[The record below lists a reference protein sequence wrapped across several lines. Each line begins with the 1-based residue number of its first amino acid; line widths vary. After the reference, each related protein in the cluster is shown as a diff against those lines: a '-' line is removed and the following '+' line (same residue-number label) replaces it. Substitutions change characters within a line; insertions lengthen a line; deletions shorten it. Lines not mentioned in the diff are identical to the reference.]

1 MGVIVAPRMFRL
13 IPHMVLG
20 VLLTAFF
27 LWPPASTVAQ
37 EAQAEKVVFSDDF
50 ESGDTWDWWTN
61 GTNGNKSITTANV
74 RSGKKALMGRASASP
89 SQPEVGLAFI
99 KNCRFTEQESAFDFW
114 FYAGGTA
121 KYKAVVVEAFSK
133 EHSGFFWCPVPM
145 GEVPVGKWTQV
156 SILFSEISRQLRGD
170 EIYRFVIK
178 PTIVPDS
185 GDAEFIID
193 DVKVVSGVKKPLC
206 VEWVEPGD
214 LAVDVS
220 TRPVFE
226 VFVSRPL
233 DASTVNTS
241 AVCVQDSTGHD
252 VPALLYYSL
261 GQHAILISP
270 HRELAPRSKYTV
282 VAKGGPKGIV
292 DESGARLETDYTWSF
307 ITGERKPTPRRPAAL
322 AEAAGATGEVGG
334 AGKEAES
341 LDARVLEDIAWMAR
355 HIMEFQNQDGAIVL
369 GAGGNRGRIIP
380 YFSNFAVLGLLRAYE
395 LTHIPDFLT
404 SARRWL
410 EWYVNHMNADGTVY
424 DYTGLYPDHKPTGDY
439 DSTDSY
445 AATFILA
452 VWRYYRV
459 TGSRDFLTQM
469 YPYVVKA
476 LGAID
481 LTYGRDGLTFAK
493 PGWPV
498 KYLMDNAEVWLGLAA
513 GWSISAT
520 LGDIAYENLF
530 AFLADKTMDGL
541 RNQFWL
547 SDEGYYAMS
556 IQSDG
561 TKYTRMD
568 TWYPDALSNILF
580 LAVTGSTDNSLD
592 RDIFDMLYD
601 RFYVKQ
607 RKPMP
612 SGVTDNTQYLW
623 WAMAACQV
631 GRDQAATGLI
641 EEFAGREGMRNT
653 ETLPVSAGH
662 LIRVLSFTLDRSLW
676 F

>member
-1 MGVIVAPRMFRL
+1 MRIAKAPRIFRL
-13 IPHMVLG
+13 TPRMALG
-20 VLLTAFF
+20 VLLTTLL

-37 EAQAEKVVFSDDF
+37 EAQPEKVVFSDDF

-61 GTNGNKSITTANV
+61 GKNGNKSITTANV
-74 RSGKKALMGRASASP
+74 HSGKQALLGRASANP

-99 KNCRFTEQESAFDFW
+99 KNFHFTEQESALDFW

-133 EHSGFFWCPVPM
+133 EHSGFLWGPVPM
-145 GEVPVGKWTQV
+145 EEVPMGKWTHV
-156 SILFSEISRQLRGD
+156 SILFSEISRQLKGD

-193 DVKVVSGVKKPLC
+193 DVKVVSGVKKPLH

-220 TRPVFE
+220 TRPVLQ
-226 VFVSRPL
+226 VFVNKPL
-233 DASTVNTS
+233 DASAVNSTTVR
-241 AVCVQDSTGHD
+241 VQDSTGRD
-252 VPALLYYSL
+252 VPVLLYYSL
-261 GQHAILISP
+261 GQQAVLISP
-270 HRELAPRSKYTV
+270 HHELAARSKYTV
-282 VAKGGPKGIV
+282 VVKGGPEGII
-292 DESGARLETDYTWSF
+292 DENGTRLPADYTWSF
-307 ITGERKPTPRRPAAL
+307 ITGERKTAPRRPVATAG
-322 AEAAGATGEVGG
+322 AAGATGE
-334 AGKEAES
+334 AGVPGKGAES
-341 LDARVLEDIAWMAR
+341 LDTRVLEDITWMAR
-355 HIMEFQNQDGAIVL
+355 HIMGFQNPDGAIVL
-369 GAGGNRGRIIP
+369 GGGGNRGRIIP
-380 YFSNFAVLGLLRAYE
+380 YFSNLAVLGLLRAYE
-395 LTHIPDFLT
+395 LTHTPDFLT
-404 SARRWL
+404 AARCWL
-410 EWYVNHMNADGTVY
+410 EWYVRHMNADGTVF
-424 DYTGLYPDHKPTGDY
+424 DYTGLYPDYKPTGDY

-459 TGSRDFLTQM
+459 TGNRDFLIQM

-476 LGAID
+476 FEAID

-513 GWSISAT
+513 AWGISAT

-547 SDEGYYAMS
+547 TGEGYYAMS
-556 IQSDG
+556 ISADG
-561 TKYTRMD
+561 TRYTKMD

-580 LAVTGSTDNSLD
+580 LAVAGSRDNSLD

-612 SGVTDNTQYLW
+612 SGIVDNPQYLW
-623 WAMAACQV
+623 WAMAAYQV
-631 GRDQAATGLI
+631 GRDQAATRLI
-641 EEFAGREGMRNT
+641 EEFAKREGMRNK

-662 LIRVLSFTLDRSLW
+662 LIRVLAFPLDRSLW